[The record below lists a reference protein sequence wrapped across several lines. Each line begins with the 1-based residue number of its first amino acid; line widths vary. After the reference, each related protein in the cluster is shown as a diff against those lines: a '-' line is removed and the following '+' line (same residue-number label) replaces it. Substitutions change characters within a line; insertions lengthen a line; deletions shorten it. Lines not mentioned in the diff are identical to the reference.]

1 MGREA
6 TLPAAQ
12 AISERLYQDS
22 CIAEP
27 LRSNAGGFIVRPSY
41 SGVVLATQREV
52 AEQERLVNELV
63 DEWETTSVEVK
74 EVLGLGTDREKAE
87 FCKDILALANTF
99 VSGRRFMVIGF
110 NDDTRR
116 FTTSVDQKVDDHGME
131 SVLSSYCGPVPE
143 IKYSEVA
150 LANGNAG
157 LIEVKSDRA
166 KLPYTLTRAI
176 GKLKENSVY
185 VRHYTLVVAIEG
197 EDLLRLIEE
206 VRRARVEI

>member
-1 MGREA
+1 MAAGEIHGHGWADLREVELKDILTEMGREA

-116 FTTSVDQKVDDHGME
+116 FTTSVDPKVDNHRME

-150 LANGNAG
+150 L
-157 LIEVKSDRA
+157 
-166 KLPYTLTRAI
+166 LTATPRSLRLRAI
-176 GKLKENSVY
+176 GRSCPT
-185 VRHYTLVVAIEG
+185 H
-197 EDLLRLIEE
+197 
-206 VRRARVEI
+206 